1 MLQYLMNNNII
12 ADCQHGFTTKKSCFI
27 NLLEAFEDWTFA
39 VDQGYGVDVVY
50 LDYSKAFDS
59 VPHCRLIKK
68 LYGYGFNG
76 KLLSW
81 LTSFLQGHSKE
92 LY

>member
-1 MLQYLMNNNII
+1 MVLQ
-12 ADCQHGFTTKKSCFI
+12 QKSLV
-27 NLLEAFEDWTFA
+27 LLIFRRLLRIGLLLLIRDIS
-39 VDQGYGVDVVY
+39 GVDVVY

-59 VPHCRLIKK
+59 VPHCRPIKK
-68 LYGYGFNG
+68 LSGYGFNG

-81 LTSFLQGHSKE
+81 LTCRVIPRE